1 MDIKSKILWTYCED
15 VVENMVENMEDI
27 VELLW
32 IYRVKYCGNMWWKI
46 YIVENMVENMEDCG
60 FSHGVTISP

>member
-15 VVENMVENMEDI
+15 VVENMVENMED
-27 VELLW
+27 
-32 IYRVKYCGNMWWKI
+32 
-46 YIVENMVENMEDCG
+46 CG